1 MADYLPYIQG
11 IPSFS
16 GVTASATIV
25 GGQVLENTGVNT
37 VGPAGANSLKVVGV
51 AAHDAA
57 VGAGVTV
64 HPIGPGNTHETTT
77 VGTVTAGDRVATA
90 AAGTVGTVVAATAA
104 AAGYDIGV
112 ALNTATTGNK
122 VRWTGR

>member
-1 MADYLPYIQG
+1 MADYLPYVQG
-11 IPSFS
+11 VPPFS

-25 GGQVLENTGVNT
+25 GGQVVESTGVNT
-37 VGPAGANSLKVVGV
+37 IGPAGANSVKVLGV

-64 HPIGPGNTHETTT
+64 HPIGPGNTHETTAS
-77 VGTVTAGDRVATA
+77 GTVTAGDRVAA
-90 AAGTVGTVVAATAA
+90 AATGQVATVVAATAA
-104 AAGYDIGV
+104 AAGYDLGIAV
-112 ALNTATTGNK
+112 NTATTGNK